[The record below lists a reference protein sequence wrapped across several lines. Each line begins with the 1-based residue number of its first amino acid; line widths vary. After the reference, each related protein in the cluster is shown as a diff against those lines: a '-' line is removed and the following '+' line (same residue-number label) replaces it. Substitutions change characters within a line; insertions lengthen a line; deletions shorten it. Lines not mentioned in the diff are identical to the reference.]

1 MLKNYVSELD
11 LFLQALDKT
20 PGAHSEARAQEEAK
34 HRRIADA
41 RDYAEAK
48 DEILSGTV

>member
-11 LFLQALDKT
+11 LFLQDFDKT
-20 PGAHSEARAQEEAK
+20 AGAHSEARTQEEAK